1 MKKLTGYIKRYFF
14 IVVAASILLGCGRGS
29 NVQPLYSYNTYY
41 GGTGTDYYTGALY
54 FVVSPLSG
62 GYGESY
68 QIIVSSGGTYNS
80 YNFPYGANQLQ
91 VNFLYPGT
99 YQFTLNVLPSGQYI
113 YGTIN
118 VYSSTTTQVNIYP
131 N

>member
-14 IVVAASILLGCGRGS
+14 IAVVAVLFGCGRGS
-29 NVQPLYSYNTYY
+29 GSNIQPLYSYNTYY
-41 GGTGTDYYTGALY
+41 GGGGTDYYTGALY
-54 FVVSPLSG
+54 FVISPLNG

-68 QIIVSSGGTYNS
+68 QIIVSGVGTYNL
-80 YNFPYGANQLQ
+80 PYGSNQLQ
-91 VNFLYPGT
+91 VNYLYPGT

-118 VYSSTTTQVNIYP
+118 VYSSETTQVTIYP

>member
-1 MKKLTGYIKRYFF
+1 MKRLTEYTRRYFYIAF
-14 IVVAASILLGCGRGS
+14 VALLLGCRG
-29 NVQPLYSYNTYY
+29 NGGYVQPLYSYNTYY

-54 FVVSPLSG
+54 FVISPLGG

-68 QIIVSSGGTYNS
+68 EIIVSGVGTYDL
-80 YNFPYGANQLQ
+80 PYGANQLQ
-91 VNFLYPGT
+91 LNFLYPGT

-118 VYSSTTTQVNIYP
+118 VYSTTTTQVNIYP